1 MLQRIAA
8 RILSRREKGQ
18 SLVEVAL
25 FFPIFL
31 IILAGVVEVSHLGI
45 TQNRVSNAARA
56 STRFASQGGEN
67 EGIPIVALNSVTQTL
82 ELGKE
87 VWDVW
92 AIRGQLDQNGNCC
105 VPNSWE
111 FTHVFGI
118 SQTEAFSDV
127 NEVTI
132 QQQVEKELQLDD
144 ASGAADLRFV
154 GTYLI
159 HDIESILG
167 LQALPNLLGY
177 NSVQG
182 LNVMRLYA
190 TDFDES
196 GGCSG
201 FPIAVEEG
209 IRSVYPP
216 LAQQP
221 NNNPNPFPA
230 PGDFSGGNPP
240 SPAPSYAQFYNNV
253 ADVPLENA
261 KPGYVYKVQ
270 NGNSSGGFGW
280 LVWNDKIESSEGTL
294 SGSLTWPGDSRDY
307 SNDGNC
313 SVNNCPTPLYT
324 HMVKGYV
331 NPQDTSDLKMNIDD
345 WVTVSTGSINSSGA
359 RAILNEHI
367 NKNRHLRLIV
377 WGYDPPES
385 PLGSGNN
392 TYYKIKGFAVFRLL
406 GYNLAQGGGG
416 GGQSWILAEFI
427 KHDTSCG
434 QS

>member
-8 RILSRREKGQ
+8 RISSRRQKGQ

-56 STRFASQGGEN
+56 STRFASIGGEN

-82 ELGKE
+82 ELGE
-87 VWDVW
+87 DVWDIW

-111 FTHVFGI
+111 FTHVYGI
-118 SQTEAFSDV
+118 SQTEVFSTV

-132 QQQVEKELQLDD
+132 QQQVEQELQLDD

-182 LNVMRLYA
+182 LNVMRLYG

-196 GGCSG
+196 SGCSG

-209 IRSVYPP
+209 IRSVNPPGAGTGNDYP
-216 LAQQP
+216 
-221 NNNPNPFPA
+221 N
-230 PGDFSGGNPP
+230 PGDFHSSSPKPP
-240 SPAPSYAQFYNNV
+240 YSQFYRNIPN
-253 ADVPLENA
+253 VPLEDA
-261 KPGYVYKVQ
+261 KEGYIYKVQ
-270 NGNSSGGFGW
+270 NGSGSSNFGW
-280 LVWNDKIESSEGTL
+280 LVWNNGIAPGTTL
-294 SGSLTWPGDSRDY
+294 ENSLQWPGNSRDY
-307 SNDGNC
+307 TNYGDGGQ
-313 SVNNCPTPLYT
+313 PATPLYT
-324 HMVKGYV
+324 YVVRGYV
-331 NPQDTSDLKMNIDD
+331 NPLDTSDVSMNIND
-345 WVTVSTGSINSSGA
+345 WVVVRPGTVNSNAVRTEVNNHITTG
-359 RAILNEHI
+359 RY
-367 NKNRHLRLIV
+367 LRLIV
-377 WGYDPPES
+377 WGYDPNSNPTS
-385 PLGSGNN
+385 PHDSGSNKN
-392 TYYKIKGFAVFRLL
+392 VRLKGFAVFRLL
-406 GYNLAQGGGG
+406 GHNLPPSGGG
-416 GGQSWILAEFI
+416 SWILAEFI
-427 KHDTSCG
+427 RRDTSCG

>member
-82 ELGKE
+82 ELGQD

-105 VPNSWE
+105 APNTWE
-111 FTHVFGI
+111 FTHVYGI

-132 QQQVEKELQLDD
+132 RQQVEQELQLGN
-144 ASGAADLRFV
+144 AAGAANLRFV

-182 LNVMRLYA
+182 LNVMRLFG
-190 TDFDES
+190 TNFDES
-196 GGCSG
+196 SGCSG

-209 IRSVYPP
+209 IRSVNAPGTGTGSNDYP
-216 LAQQP
+216 
-221 NNNPNPFPA
+221 N
-230 PGDFSGGNPP
+230 PGDFHSSSPKPP
-240 SPAPSYAQFYNNV
+240 YSQFYRNV
-253 ADVPLENA
+253 PDIPLDEA
-261 KPGYVYKVQ
+261 KEGYVYKVQ
-270 NGNSSGGFGW
+270 NGTGSGNFGW
-280 LVWNDKIESSEGTL
+280 LVWNNGIGVGVTVDESL
-294 SGSLTWPGDSRDY
+294 KWPGNSRDY
-307 SNDGNC
+307 TNYGDGGQ
-313 SVNNCPTPLYT
+313 PATPLYT
-324 HMVKGYV
+324 HVVRGYV
-331 NPQDTSDLKMNIDD
+331 NPLDTSDVSMNIND
-345 WVTVSTGSINSSGA
+345 WVVVRTGSVNSDPV
-359 RAILNEHI
+359 RTEVNNHI
-367 NKNRHLRLIV
+367 TTGRYLRLIV
-377 WGYDPPES
+377 WGEDENSNPPS
-385 PLGSGNN
+385 PHGSGSN
-392 TYYKIKGFAVFRLL
+392 THFRLKGFAVFRLL
-406 GYNLAQGGGG
+406 GHNLSQGG
-416 GGQSWILAEFI
+416 GGQSWVLAEFI
-427 KHDTSCG
+427 RRDTSCG